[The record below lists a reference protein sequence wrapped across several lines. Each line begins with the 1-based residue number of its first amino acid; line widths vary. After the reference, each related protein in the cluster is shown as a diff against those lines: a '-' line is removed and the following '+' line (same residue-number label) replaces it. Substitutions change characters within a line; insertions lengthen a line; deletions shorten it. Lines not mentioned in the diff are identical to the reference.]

1 MTVESLT
8 QDIAYAMRGVRRKPG
23 FAVAVAMT
31 LALGIGANAAMFG
44 IIDRLLFRPPAG
56 IRDAE
61 STHRVYLTQTYRGNA
76 RTIGV
81 MQYARFIDLATRT
94 RSFDQVAAFSI
105 RNIAIGVGEAAREMR
120 VAAVSASFFAFFDA
134 RPAIGRYFGED
145 EDRPPDGSPVVVL
158 SHAMWQTHYGGQS
171 DVIGSTLQIGPVVY
185 TVIGVAPGRFV
196 GLWDDRPP
204 VAFIPITSYAA
215 GTGFRGERSWWTTYG
230 WSWLQ
235 MMARR
240 KPSVTIERANA
251 DLTYAFNQSLDNQRI
266 EQPSMPAKTAM
277 RARAIAG
284 SILLER
290 GPNASSVT
298 RVATWV
304 GGVSVVVLLIACA
317 NVASLLLARALARRR
332 EIALRLAL
340 GVSQA
345 RLASQLLSEGVVL
358 ALLGGVLGLVVAQLG
373 GDALRAGLLG
383 DSEAASGL
391 RDPRTILFAVAAALT
406 VGLITSLAPLLQATR
421 ANLSADLKAGTREG
435 TYTRSRARVAL
446 LVVQTALSVVL
457 LVGAGLFVRSLGN
470 VLAVRL
476 GYDVEPVL
484 LVELQTRGTTLDDAA
499 TMALRQR
506 LLDAAKAI
514 PGVENASLQNAVP
527 FYSTRSR
534 SLHVDGID
542 TVAKLGSFDLNAV
555 SPEYFVTMGTRIIR
569 GRGIRD
575 EDRASAPRVV
585 VVSEAMGNT
594 LWPSKDA
601 IGQCLKIG
609 TGGGRET
616 FDARNVPCTYVVGIA
631 ENIKSQSLGSDPGY
645 YYYLPAAQFNP
656 THGGLFVRA
665 RSDGNAIRETVRRTL
680 QRLMP
685 GAAYVTI
692 TPFEDIVGSQQRSW
706 QLGATMFLAFGALAL
721 ALAAVGLYSVIAYSV
736 TQRTHEI
743 GLRIALGARSM
754 NVARLVVTDG
764 LRMTTIG
771 VVIGGAAALWAR
783 RWIEPLLFNVS
794 PADPAIF
801 AVVGVTL
808 IVVAIAASWV
818 PARRA
823 TRVDPNVALRAD

>member
-1 MTVESLT
+1 MTLETLT
-8 QDIAYAMRGVRRKPG
+8 RDIAYAMRGVRRKPG
-23 FAVAVAMT
+23 FAVAVATT

-44 IIDRLLFRPPAG
+44 IIDRLLFRPPAR

-61 STHRVYLTQTYRGNA
+61 SAHRVYLTQTYRGNA
-76 RTIGV
+76 RTVGV
-81 MQYARFIDLATRT
+81 MQYARFTDLATGT
-94 RSFDQVAAFSI
+94 RSFDDVAAFSI
-105 RNIAIGVGEAAREMR
+105 RSLAIGVGEAAREMR

-134 RPAIGRYFGED
+134 RPAIGRYFGAD
-145 EDRPPDGSPVVVL
+145 EDRPPEGSPVVVL
-158 SHAMWQTHYGGQS
+158 SHAMWQTHYGGKA
-171 DVIGSTLQIGPVVY
+171 DVIGATLQIGPVVY
-185 TVIGVAPGRFV
+185 TVIGVAPRRFV

-215 GTGFRGERSWWTTYG
+215 GTGFQGNRSWWTTYG

-235 MMARR
+235 VMARR
-240 KPSVTIERANA
+240 KQSVTIEEANA
-251 DLTYAFNQSLDNQRI
+251 DLTYAFSQSLDKQRI
-266 EQPSMPAKTAM
+266 EQPSMPAQTAI
-277 RARAIAG
+277 RARASAG

-290 GPNASSVT
+290 GPNASNAT
-298 RVATWV
+298 RVARWV
-304 GGVSVVVLLIACA
+304 GGVSIVVLLIACA

-340 GVSQA
+340 GVSRA

-358 ALLGGVLGLVVAQLG
+358 ALLGGVMGLAVAQLG

-383 DSEAASGL
+383 DSEAPSGL
-391 RDPRTILFAVAAALT
+391 RDPRTILFAVVAALT
-406 VGLITSLAPLLQATR
+406 VGLISSLAPLLQATR
-421 ANLSADLKAGTREG
+421 ANLSGDLRAGARDG
-435 TYTRSRARVAL
+435 TYLRSRTRVAL

-470 VLAVRL
+470 VLAIRL
-476 GYDVEPVL
+476 GYDAEPVL
-484 LVELQTRGTTLDDAA
+484 IVELQTRGTVLDDAA

-506 LLDAAKAI
+506 LLAAAKAI
-514 PGVENASLQNAVP
+514 PGVQTASLQNAVP

-555 SPEYFVTMGTRIIR
+555 SPEYFATMGTRILR
-569 GRGIRD
+569 GRGIQR
-575 EDRASAPRVV
+575 EDGANAPRVA
-585 VVSEAMGNT
+585 VVSEAMART

-601 IGQCLKIG
+601 LGQCLKIG

-616 FDARNVPCTYVVGIA
+616 FDAGAVSCTYVVGIA

-645 YYYLPAAQFNP
+645 YYYLPAAQFTP
-656 THGGLFVRA
+656 THGGLFIRT
-665 RSDGNAIRETVRRTL
+665 RGDGNASRETVRRTL

-692 TPFEDIVGSQQRSW
+692 TPFADIVGGQRRSW
-706 QLGATMFLAFGALAL
+706 QAGATMFLAFGALAL
-721 ALAAVGLYSVIAYSV
+721 GLAAVGLYSVIAYNV

-743 GLRIALGARSM
+743 GLRIALGARSL
-754 NVARLVVTDG
+754 NVATLVVTDG

-771 VVIGGAAALWAR
+771 VVVGGTVALWAR

-794 PADPAIF
+794 PADPAVF
-801 AVVGVTL
+801 AIVGVTL
-808 IVVAIAASWV
+808 IAVGVAASWA